1 MSFSTSE
8 LTGNDTTQS
17 TTPTQTTPVGN
28 SMGNA
33 GAFSAQELGG
43 ETSTQPTK
51 VTPTPQVENDSHKTG
66 DTWSNWSPDQPLTSY
81 GAATRGAV
89 GGLVDDTLDAV
100 KGAIHVFNPLPQSDG
115 EKLAAAGGPGALYI
129 YRMLNSM
136 SPIARA
142 AMHPTEIAAAI
153 HEINSSK
160 DPTGTYLKIAQ
171 RTASQG
177 AGQAITAL
185 ATEGAVKAAPAV
197 ARVVPE
203 IAGKA
208 KEAITPSEAGLV
220 SQVLKGRKVAQP
232 GAQAA
237 VREATQSGVEAAN
250 TAAAAREATQSAVK
264 VPPEYQDLIDE
275 AMKQE
280 PVWTPEK
287 AQPVIKSLGDN
298 FEVKGSVGEGKV
310 TNNDLDIWQKTGKLS
325 EASDK
330 LTDLG
335 FKKAY
340 DTEHGEVWTNEKTG
354 QNVDLWD
361 AQHEPKAGFG
371 PDQTPEPEEALPI
384 ANKKSPA
391 VSPNAPLLKGNTTI
405 LDDHLDT
412 LAENEKTA
420 YKRMDDTAGFD
431 IKAER
436 QQLANDKYKLS
447 QLGNTDVDITQR
459 GKLIE
464 SINDSEAR
472 IAQANAKMKTA
483 GVDPNEADVLHRQ
496 RMAGQDF
503 KKTLTRYT
511 NADGSVNV
519 KGLLRGSKQLRFSKY
534 GDRLEQFFG
543 STEAADKFVNQLDSM
558 DKLGTH
564 AVKARWVAG
573 LVGGY
578 VLPKIVGHTIG
589 GQVGNVIKALP

>member
-1 MSFSTSE
+1 M
-8 LTGNDTTQS
+8 
-17 TTPTQTTPVGN
+17 
-28 SMGNA
+28 
-33 GAFSAQELGG
+33 
-43 ETSTQPTK
+43 
-51 VTPTPQVENDSHKTG
+51 
-66 DTWSNWSPDQPLTSY
+66 
-81 GAATRGAV
+81 V
-89 GGLVDDTLDAV
+89 GGGL
-100 KGAIHVFNPLPQSDG
+100 QDG
-115 EKLAAAGGPGALYI
+115 SNTRIFAGPEVSAAEMP
-129 YRMLNSM
+129 
-136 SPIARA
+136 
-142 AMHPTEIAAAI
+142 
-153 HEINSSK
+153 
-160 DPTGTYLKIAQ
+160 D
-171 RTASQG
+171 
-177 AGQAITAL
+177 AITA
-185 ATEGAVKAAPAV
+185 AT
-197 ARVVPE
+197 
-203 IAGKA
+203 GKA
-208 KEAITPSEAGLV
+208 KEAITPSETGLV

-232 GAQAA
+232 GVQAA
-237 VREATQSGVEAAN
+237 VREATSQVLKQQIRRLLHAKQPSPL
-250 TAAAAREATQSAVK
+250 SK
-264 VPPEYQDLIDE
+264 FPPEYQDLIDE

-280 PVWTPEK
+280 TVWTPEK

-325 EASDK
+325 EAFDK

-340 DTEHGEVWTNEKTG
+340 DTEHGEVWMNEKTG

-589 GQVGNVIKALP
+589 GQVGNVINALP